1 MPLFKVRFSLAFT
14 RQKIAPVNTALP
26 KQGFNLPSLTCAF
39 FFSSAK
45 YCSLIDKEGGL
56 QLLEELINGNLR
68 PAPYP
73 EILKLAGIVRQNVA
87 KWRNSQVRVAVELL
101 SVGVVVASL
110 GFYEEDNKAHSR
122 LQPNGQVVHGQTFVS
137 RTTLGPSFQL

>member
-1 MPLFKVRFSLAFT
+1 VR
-14 RQKIAPVNTALP
+14 
-26 KQGFNLPSLTCAF
+26 F

-87 KWRNSQVRVAVELL
+87 KWRNSQVPAVVELL
-101 SVGVVVASL
+101 SAVVASTN
-110 GFYEEDNKAHSR
+110 FCQQDNTWAEFS
-122 LQPNGQVVHGQTFVS
+122 
-137 RTTLGPSFQL
+137 TLERKLPS